1 MEDGV
6 MTNRKN
12 TLNAWDRMM
21 AAISFAE
28 AGEQDTAV
36 EIMNQESTKRTQK
49 RSDTTLNTWDRVMA
63 AIAFAEAGEHETAS
77 DVMNQGPTQKTQ
89 KRIDTRVE
97 RREGIRPELRI

>member
-1 MEDGV
+1 MGLAHIQYKSIQNNTEKNMEDEV

-36 EIMNQESTKRTQK
+36 EIMNQETTQRTQR
-49 RSDTTLNTWDRVMA
+49 RS
-63 AIAFAEAGEHETAS
+63 
-77 DVMNQGPTQKTQ
+77 
-89 KRIDTRVE
+89 DTRVE
-97 RREGIRPELRI
+97 RRGEGTRPKLRM